1 LASPVPARLTSTEGR
16 RFGLTLG
23 PACFVI
29 SALLYWRGREGGAA
43 FAGVLGG
50 GLLLAALS
58 VPRLLEPV
66 RRAWMRL
73 ALAISKVTTP
83 VVMGL
88 VYILVISVIG
98 CLGRLLGHNAIKR
111 PAASP
116 SYWVPYRNKRNRKD
130 SMERQ
135 F

>member
-1 LASPVPARLTSTEGR
+1 
-16 RFGLTLG
+16 
-23 PACFVI
+23 
-29 SALLYWRGREGGAA
+29 
-43 FAGVLGG
+43 
-50 GLLLAALS
+50 
-58 VPRLLEPV
+58 
-66 RRAWMRL
+66 MRL

-98 CLGRLLGHNAIKR
+98 CLGRLFGHNAIKR
-111 PAASP
+111 PAASA
-116 SYWVPYRNKRNRKD
+116 SYWVPYRKKRNRKD